1 MKLVNK
7 VCQILAIV
15 FGIGSLVLFF
25 VPFAKI
31 TADGNVA
38 SLVASQLG
46 FGAKVNVAGTAYDM
60 ARSAHILFV
69 FWITAIAAVTSIF
82 GFKSKSLRYTTPVL
96 ALVSAIY
103 MLVVTLSK
111 DSRFIDTRPL
121 INVTNVEHTVFVL
134 VLTIALF
141 VFAAFATAYLF
152 IDDYLEVK
160 TSKGEKKTIWQRV
173 CLFFRDNKSEVKK
186 IVWPTFRDVVKNTVI
201 VLIMCLI
208 IGALIW
214 LIDFGLGRLLELIL
228 GA

>member
-1 MKLVNK
+1 MKVVNRI
-7 VCQILAIV
+7 CQILAIV
-15 FGIGSLVLFF
+15 FGVASLVLFF

-31 TADGNVA
+31 TAGENVA
-38 SLVASQLG
+38 TLVAAQLG
-46 FGAKVNVAGTAYDM
+46 FGAKVDVAGTSYDM
-60 ARSAHILFV
+60 ARSMHILFN
-69 FWITAIAAVTSIF
+69 FWVTAIAAVTSIF

-96 ALVSAIY
+96 ALISAIY

-111 DSRFIDTRPL
+111 DGRFIDARPF
-121 INVTNVEHTVFVL
+121 TNITSVEHTVFVL

-141 VFAAFATAYLF
+141 VFAAFAIAYLF
-152 IDDYLEVK
+152 IDDYLEAK
-160 TSKGEKKTIWQRV
+160 ALKGEKKTIWQRV

-208 IGALIW
+208 IGVLIW
-214 LIDFGLGRLLELIL
+214 LIDFGLGQLLELIL